1 MKEFDLDFERH
12 TTYRVEAE
20 NEQEAIAKF
29 RKMEEEE
36 QEEHNI
42 FSEEE
47 LTGIY
52 KVRRCIAVETTCF
65 PLKGDEK

>member
-36 QEEHNI
+36 QEYFGDNDFFLYDPE
-42 FSEEE
+42 S
-47 LTGIY
+47 L
-52 KVRRCIAVETTCF
+52 RR
-65 PLKGDEK
+65 

>member
-1 MKEFDLDFERH
+1 MKDYDLDFERH
-12 TTYRVEAE
+12 TTYRIEAE
-20 NEQEAIAKF
+20 NEQDAIEKF

-42 FSEEE
+42 FCEEE

-52 KVRRCIAVETTCF
+52 RAREGC
-65 PLKGDEK
+65 EK